1 MGSNPVRELTVIE
14 ALRAALRLQVRSCSA
29 MADRRVRTWMVAV
42 VGAAALTVGGA
53 AAATNADPALAR
65 AMKRGGLVL
74 VVRHAATNLSMPD
87 QDRVVLSDCRTQRNL
102 NAQGR
107 EDARTI
113 GRGARRL
120 RLRIENVLSS
130 PFCRTRETA
139 RLAFGRFRI
148 SQALLNTIDARHDA
162 RWRRQIRTARRLL
175 GTKPAP
181 GMLTVLVTHGSVVGD
196 TTGQTLEE
204 GETLVFRPLGSSRF
218 RLLGRILPAEW
229 RTLGSA

>member
-1 MGSNPVRELTVIE
+1 
-14 ALRAALRLQVRSCSA
+14 
-29 MADRRVRTWMVAV
+29 MVAV

-148 SQALLNTIDARHDA
+148 SQAWLNTIDARHDA

-181 GMLTVLVTHGSVVGD
+181 GMLMVLVTHGSVVGD

>member
-1 MGSNPVRELTVIE
+1 
-14 ALRAALRLQVRSCSA
+14 
-29 MADRRVRTWMVAV
+29 MVAV
-42 VGAAALTVGGA
+42 VGAAAVTAGGS
-53 AAATNADPALAR
+53 AAATNADPALAS

-74 VVRHAATNLSMPD
+74 VVRHAATDLSMPD

-102 NAQGR
+102 NARGR
-107 EDARTI
+107 ADARTI

-120 RLRIENVLSS
+120 KLRIGNVLSS

-148 SQALLNTIDARHDA
+148 SQALLNTIDAEHDA
-162 RWRRQIRTARRLL
+162 SWRRQIRAARRLL

-196 TTGQTLEE
+196 TTGQSLEE

-218 RLLGRILPAEW
+218 RLLGRILPREW
-229 RTLGSA
+229 RTLGPA

>member
-1 MGSNPVRELTVIE
+1 
-14 ALRAALRLQVRSCSA
+14 
-29 MADRRVRTWMVAV
+29 MVAV

-218 RLLGRILPAEW
+218 RLLGRMLPREW
-229 RTLGSA
+229 RTVGSA